1 MSENKSARENILIE
15 LRGVNKTF
23 GTQKVLVD
31 TNLAIIAGKVTVIV
45 GASGQGKSVTLKHM
59 LGLIKA
65 DSGEV
70 IIRDKDIKKM
80 KKSELYQAR
89 MNFGVLFQ
97 GSALFDS
104 ITVFENVAL
113 PLRERT
119 KFTEKQIKDRVYEK
133 LDMVELEGSENKYPA
148 QLSGGMRKRVGLA
161 RALIL
166 DPKILFLDEPTTGL
180 DVKMSKEIYR
190 LIYNLH
196 NKFNFTSVIVSHD
209 VPKIFKLADY
219 IVLMANATSQGVFT
233 QEEFQ
238 LSTNPVIRDF
248 IEETMGKIYTSGV

>member
-1 MSENKSARENILIE
+1 MSEKENIVIE
-15 LRGVNKTF
+15 MKGVNKSF
-23 GTQKVLVD
+23 GKQRVLID
-31 TNLAIIAGKVTVIV
+31 ANLSILAGKVTVIV
-45 GASGQGKSVTLKHM
+45 GASGQGKSVALKHM

-70 IIRDKDIKKM
+70 LIYGNDIKKM
-80 KKSELYQAR
+80 NKAELYHAR
-89 MNFGVLFQ
+89 MNFGALFQ
-97 GSALFDS
+97 GAALFDS

-119 KFTEKQIKDRVYEK
+119 KLSEKQIREK
-133 LDMVELEGSENKYPA
+133 VLEKIDMVELEGSEDKYPA

-161 RALIL
+161 RALVL
-166 DPKILFLDEPTTGL
+166 DPQILFLDEPTTGL

-190 LIYNLH
+190 LIYSLH

-219 IVLMANATSQGVFT
+219 VALMANSTVQGLMT
-233 QEEFQ
+233 QEDFQ
-238 LSTNPVIRDF
+238 LSPNPVVKDF
-248 IEETMGKIYTSGV
+248 IEEIMGKIYNSGV